1 MNRLQFTKNFIML
14 SQAYSRSKRKEMKQI
29 KKKALINDLIG
40 QDIPYLADF
49 LNEIICEVIFEDTHF
64 A

>member
-1 MNRLQFTKNFIML
+1 
-14 SQAYSRSKRKEMKQI
+14 MKQI